1 MATDS
6 AQSAID
12 WEKRCKRAEALLERK
27 YLIKVSFLSKTIAVS
42 KLTFYSSED
51 KAAHEETKK
60 KLEEFEKQAAE
71 TLKKI
76 QQLNADRDE
85 LKEEI
90 DIVIRGG

>member
-1 MATDS
+1 MEIIWGKLNES
-6 AQSAID
+6 IGG
-12 WEKRCKRAEALLERK
+12 L
-27 YLIKVSFLSKTIAVS
+27 AVS

-85 LKEEI
+85 LKEKI
-90 DIVIRGG
+90 DTLEKNVEKMITAIQEKDKG